1 MNIVNFTPVTA
12 LTGGLLIGLSVALF
26 FILNGRMIGISG
38 IASNFLIS
46 KDNRID
52 NFLFLVGLILGPFIY
67 NLISGKEI
75 NISISNS
82 LILLITAGAMVG
94 FGTRLSSG
102 CTSGHGISGIAS
114 NFLVSKNNRIENF
127 LFLVGLILGPLI
139 YNLIL
144 GKEINISISNSLI
157 LLIVG
162 GTLVGFGTR
171 LSSGCTSGHG
181 ISGISRF
188 SLRSII
194 ATITFM
200 IVGILTVLITGIL

>member
-1 MNIVNFTPVTA
+1 MNIVNFTPITA

-38 IASNFLIS
+38 IASNFLVS
-46 KDNRID
+46 KNNRID
-52 NFLFLVGLILGPFIY
+52 NFLFLIGLILGPLIY

-75 NISISNS
+75 NISISSS
-82 LILLITAGAMVG
+82 LILLI
-94 FGTRLSSG
+94 
-102 CTSGHGISGIAS
+102 I
-114 NFLVSKNNRIENF
+114 
-127 LFLVGLILGPLI
+127 
-139 YNLIL
+139 
-144 GKEINISISNSLI
+144 
-157 LLIVG
+157 G

>member
-1 MNIVNFTPVTA
+1 MNIVNFTPLSA

-38 IASNFLIS
+38 IASNLLVS
-46 KDNRID
+46 KNNRID
-52 NFLFLVGLILGPFIY
+52 NFLFLIGLILGPLIY

-75 NISISNS
+75 NISISSS
-82 LILLITAGAMVG
+82 LILLIIGGA
-94 FGTRLSSG
+94 
-102 CTSGHGISGIAS
+102 
-114 NFLVSKNNRIENF
+114 
-127 LFLVGLILGPLI
+127 
-139 YNLIL
+139 
-144 GKEINISISNSLI
+144 
-157 LLIVG
+157 
-162 GTLVGFGTR
+162 LVGFGTR

-200 IVGILTVLITGIL
+200 IVGILTVLISGIL

>member
-1 MNIVNFTPVTA
+1 MNIVNFTPVSA

-38 IASNFLIS
+38 IASNFLVS
-46 KDNRID
+46 KNNRID
-52 NFLFLVGLILGPFIY
+52 NFLFLIGLILGPLIY

-75 NISISNS
+75 NISISSS
-82 LILLITAGAMVG
+82 LILLI
-94 FGTRLSSG
+94 
-102 CTSGHGISGIAS
+102 I
-114 NFLVSKNNRIENF
+114 
-127 LFLVGLILGPLI
+127 
-139 YNLIL
+139 
-144 GKEINISISNSLI
+144 
-157 LLIVG
+157 G
-162 GTLVGFGTR
+162 GSLVGFGTR

-200 IVGILTVLITGIL
+200 IVGVLTVLVTGIL

>member
-1 MNIVNFTPVTA
+1 MNIINFTPISA
-12 LTGGLLIGLSVALF
+12 LIGGLLIGLSVALF
-26 FILNGRMIGISG
+26 FILNGRMI
-38 IASNFLIS
+38 
-46 KDNRID
+46 
-52 NFLFLVGLILGPFIY
+52 
-67 NLISGKEI
+67 
-75 NISISNS
+75 
-82 LILLITAGAMVG
+82 
-94 FGTRLSSG
+94 
-102 CTSGHGISGIAS
+102 GISGIAS

-139 YNLIL
+139 YNLIS
-144 GKEINISISNSLI
+144 GKEINISISSSLI
-157 LLIVG
+157 LLIIG
-162 GTLVGFGTR
+162 GSLVGFGTR

>member
-38 IASNFLIS
+38 IASNFLVS
-46 KDNRID
+46 KNNRID
-52 NFLFLVGLILGPFIY
+52 NVLFLIGLILGPLIY

-75 NISISNS
+75 NISISSS
-82 LILLITAGAMVG
+82 LILLI
-94 FGTRLSSG
+94 
-102 CTSGHGISGIAS
+102 I
-114 NFLVSKNNRIENF
+114 
-127 LFLVGLILGPLI
+127 
-139 YNLIL
+139 
-144 GKEINISISNSLI
+144 
-157 LLIVG
+157 G
-162 GTLVGFGTR
+162 GSLVGFGTR

-200 IVGILTVLITGIL
+200 IVGILTVLVTGIL

>member
-1 MNIVNFTPVTA
+1 MNIVNFTPILA

-38 IASNFLIS
+38 IASNFLVS
-46 KDNRID
+46 KNNRID
-52 NFLFLVGLILGPFIY
+52 NFLFLIGLILGPLIY

-75 NISISNS
+75 NISISSS
-82 LILLITAGAMVG
+82 LILLI
-94 FGTRLSSG
+94 
-102 CTSGHGISGIAS
+102 I
-114 NFLVSKNNRIENF
+114 
-127 LFLVGLILGPLI
+127 
-139 YNLIL
+139 
-144 GKEINISISNSLI
+144 
-157 LLIVG
+157 G

>member
-1 MNIVNFTPVTA
+1 MNIINFTPISA
-12 LTGGLLIGLSVALF
+12 LIGGLLIGLSVALF

-52 NFLFLVGLILGPFIY
+52 NFLFLVGLILGPLIY

-102 CTSGHGISGIAS
+102 CTSGHGISGI
-114 NFLVSKNNRIENF
+114 
-127 LFLVGLILGPLI
+127 
-139 YNLIL
+139 
-144 GKEINISISNSLI
+144 
-157 LLIVG
+157 
-162 GTLVGFGTR
+162 
-171 LSSGCTSGHG
+171 
-181 ISGISRF
+181 SRF

-200 IVGILTVLITGIL
+200 LVGILTVLITGIL

>member
-1 MNIVNFTPVTA
+1 MNIINFTPVSA

-26 FILNGRMIGISG
+26 FILNGRMIGVSG

-46 KDNRID
+46 KDKKSE
-52 NFLFLVGLILGPFIY
+52 
-67 NLISGKEI
+67 NL
-75 NISISNS
+75 
-82 LILLITAGAMVG
+82 
-94 FGTRLSSG
+94 
-102 CTSGHGISGIAS
+102 
-114 NFLVSKNNRIENF
+114 

-139 YNLIL
+139 YTFIL
-144 GKEINISISNSLI
+144 GGEINILISNSLP
-157 LLIVG
+157 LLTVG
-162 GTLVGFGTR
+162 GILVGFGTK

-200 IVGILTVLITGIL
+200 IVGILTVLIKNILWTL

>member
-1 MNIVNFTPVTA
+1 MNIVNFTPVSA

-38 IASNFLIS
+38 IASNFL
-46 KDNRID
+46 
-52 NFLFLVGLILGPFIY
+52 
-67 NLISGKEI
+67 
-75 NISISNS
+75 
-82 LILLITAGAMVG
+82 
-94 FGTRLSSG
+94 
-102 CTSGHGISGIAS
+102 
-114 NFLVSKNNRIENF
+114 VSKNNRVDNF

-139 YNLIL
+139 YSYTT
-144 GKEINISISNSLI
+144 GKEINISISSSLI
-157 LLIVG
+157 LLIIG
-162 GTLVGFGTR
+162 GALVGFGTK

-200 IVGILTVLITGIL
+200 IVGMLTVLITGIL